1 MEKNAGADSD
11 LPPASPEISG
21 EEYEALKLRLAAS
34 KFRSRFRLGQ
44 KELHIVAE
52 TGVPVLRGQCR
63 KFLQERLA
71 PAHPRNDGR
80 QTPMRGHPCFIAQH
94 ATGCCCRN
102 CLAKW
107 HRIPAG
113 RALTE
118 AEIDFITSI
127 VMRWIAEH
135 ADGAEEIPVTPD
147 LFSD

>member
-1 MEKNAGADSD
+1 MQTIDQALERLKSSPFRARFHLSAREREYARQKGREVILSHAADF
-11 LPPASPEISG
+11 I
-21 EEYEALKLRLAAS
+21 R
-34 KFRSRFRLGQ
+34 
-44 KELHIVAE
+44 
-52 TGVPVLRGQCR
+52 
-63 KFLQERLA
+63 ERLA

-94 ATGCCCRN
+94 ATGCCCRG

>member
-21 EEYEALKLRLAAS
+21 EAGGKSDTHTMRYLPPD
-34 KFRSRFRLGQ
+34 GQ
-44 KELHIVAE
+44 KELRIVAE

-118 AEIDFITSI
+118 EEIDFITSI